1 MTLLLYTLR
10 KERALVENTDTVG
23 GRLTGRVAL
32 VAGAASGIGRATTL
46 RLAREAT
53 APPLTSLPRAV
64 TGGSR
69 AWLRSEALPVGSSSL
84 AGAAFRR

>member
-1 MTLLLYTLR
+1 MTLLLYKLR

-46 RLAREAT
+46 RLAREGDCA
-53 APPLTSLPRAV
+53 ASDVVAAGSNRRIARLAEVGGV
-64 TGGSR
+64 T
-69 AWLRSEALPVGSSSL
+69 
-84 AGAAFRR
+84 RRVI